1 MRPFVRPP
9 GALDPPRC
17 RVRRAAVAVLAL
29 TLAAGCG
36 SERSDGRV
44 PLDRGGIGG
53 AEAEALSPE
62 IQVRLDSANAAYR
75 ARDYQRALDAYAEVT
90 RLAPDLAAGWYGLG
104 MTHETLGNPVAADS
118 AMMRVHGLAPE
129 IPLQHPSNAAPP
141 NPHPI
146 TPHPYPSPEG
156 RSRDGAG
163 RPGG

>member
-1 MRPFVRPP
+1 MVPLVRSPEP
-9 GALDPPRC
+9 LYAPRS
-17 RVRRAAVAVLAL
+17 RVRGAAVAVLAL

-36 SERSDGRV
+36 GERSDGRI
-44 PLDRGGIGG
+44 PLDRGGMDG
-53 AEAEALSPE
+53 AEALSPE

-104 MTHETLGNPVAADS
+104 MTHEALGNPVAADS